1 MENSNTQTTQTSE
14 KKKGKKKWIIIAI
27 VLVLFVVIIG
37 SGSSEPTVE
46 TPSGDSSVSQS
57 TKENETPKAA
67 TDEIKAGSTV
77 TNNSVK
83 ITYKSCNVDFTGY
96 SQYADLKSG
105 NKVIQAVFDFEN
117 ISTTDI
123 YLEGFDCYAD
133 GVKCESFYYVDD
145 YSDPILTSIS
155 AGRKLTDATVYFEV
169 PADAEVVELEY
180 EADFWNGEKYI
191 FIVE

>member
-1 MENSNTQTTQTSE
+1 MENLNTQTTQTSE

-57 TKENETPKAA
+57 TKENETTKAA

-83 ITYKSCNVDFTGY
+83 ITYKSC
-96 SQYADLKSG
+96 
-105 NKVIQAVFDFEN
+105 
-117 ISTTDI
+117 
-123 YLEGFDCYAD
+123 
-133 GVKCESFYYVDD
+133 
-145 YSDPILTSIS
+145 
-155 AGRKLTDATVYFEV
+155 
-169 PADAEVVELEY
+169 
-180 EADFWNGEKYI
+180 
-191 FIVE
+191 